1 MLQQQFGLFW
11 LCSNSSQLALR
22 MEFTPTRDSRG
33 GAMVQPGA
41 ASHNSYGFERN
52 QPTRVPVGLV
62 RSPDELRLTTT
73 ATFPPFRGRILLLT
87 RRGKSLKLFRRIV

>member
-1 MLQQQFGLFW
+1 
-11 LCSNSSQLALR
+11 
-22 MEFTPTRDSRG
+22 
-33 GAMVQPGA
+33 MVPPDA

-62 RSPDELRLTTT
+62 RSADEVRLTTT
-73 ATFPPFRGRILLLT
+73 ATIPPFRGRILLLT